1 MKVAN
6 TGFHPRG
13 QCPLLVIPVLDT
25 GMALLHRSSE
35 KNWQLLTKFIINS
48 HLTVEEKICH
58 KK

>member
-25 GMALLHRSSE
+25 GIQEKEWCHPSS
-35 KNWQLLTKFIINS
+35 LTLASRKLNC
-48 HLTVEEKICH
+48 K
-58 KK
+58 

>member
-25 GMALLHRSSE
+25 GMALLHRY
-35 KNWQLLTKFIINS
+35 L
-48 HLTVEEKICH
+48 
-58 KK
+58 